1 MAKIFIFR
9 HGQTTF
15 NRDRIFCGW
24 MDPDLTEDGIK
35 ECEQIAERLK
45 SVKPTKAYTSDLKRA
60 QHTLS
65 IVLDDR
71 KDKIP
76 IIIDPRI
83 KERNYGDLNG
93 TSKTKTE
100 KEHPK
105 EYLLWH
111 RSYDVRPPGGESLK
125 DTEKRV
131 LSFLKDTLP
140 TLKKDDVVF
149 ISAHANSIRP
159 MRRYF
164 EKMSIDEMCSFE
176 YTPAMVYEYEI

>member
-60 QHTLS
+60 QHTLNL
-65 IVLDDR
+65 VLGEM

-83 KERNYGDLNG
+83 KERNDGDLNG
-93 TSKTKTE
+93 VSITKTE

-105 EYLLWH
+105 EILLWR
-111 RSYDVRPPGGESLK
+111 RSYAVAPPGGESLK
-125 DTEKRV
+125 DVEKRV
-131 LSFLKDTLP
+131 LSFLDDTLP
-140 TLKKDDVVF
+140 KLKKDDIIF
-149 ISAHANSIRP
+149 ICGHANSIRP
-159 MRRYF
+159 LRRYF